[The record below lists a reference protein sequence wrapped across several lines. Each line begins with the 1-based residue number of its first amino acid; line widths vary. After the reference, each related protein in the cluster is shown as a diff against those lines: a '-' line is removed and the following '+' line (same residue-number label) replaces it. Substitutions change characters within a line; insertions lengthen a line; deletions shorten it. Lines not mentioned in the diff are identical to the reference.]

1 MNMRGK
7 IIYIL
12 IFTLFTCYAVGQNSN
27 NYSDSLLQVK
37 EYSFIIKDSPPSLFT
52 MKQFNQNYLSLYRLS
67 VNELNKAFS
76 PKVSGL
82 IQIGLSLFTIPLTHE
97 EGHRSV
103 LTVNNIGSVSNPFF
117 NENLAAYV
125 KGVPDQ
131 TLIQLRD
138 NNLPTYIRLHT
149 AGLEADY
156 SLLLSESSLLNWGKE
171 DFDVLGM
178 EFLMRKLNLVT
189 YYFTVAINNDINL
202 KEEADE
208 LKRDIVGHDVYGA
221 IRHLHRPDM
230 TFYRYT
236 QSKDLTPEEQRFAKR
251 VGWRSLL
258 NLIDPLIL
266 NKTGWEIKGNYK
278 INGSLGYG
286 MSPFG
291 DYIDENIWLKAK
303 RFNSHIY
310 FRQHQNKIRWFPAL
324 GLQMSDVYLTES
336 IKSFFSLHGW
346 MQPKE
351 LIFNTSHSFIGGAV
365 DCKLQYKF
373 PVRIRSR
380 LSSLSADLG
389 VIAKTKGFMIGEAK
403 LDSHVGVYM
412 GLSVFME

>member
-1 MNMRGK
+1 M
-7 IIYIL
+7 Y
-12 IFTLFTCYAVGQNSN
+12 
-27 NYSDSLLQVK
+27 VK

-67 VNELNKAFS
+67 VNELNKVFS
-76 PKVSGL
+76 PKVSEL
-82 IQIGLSLFTIPLTHE
+82 IQIGVNLFTIPLTHE
-97 EGHRSV
+97 EGHRSI
-103 LTVNNIGSVSNPFF
+103 LTTNNIGSVSNPFF
-117 NENLAAYV
+117 NKNLAAYV
-125 KGVPDQ
+125 KGVRDQ
-131 TLIQLRD
+131 TLIQLR
-138 NNLPTYIRLHT
+138 NTNLPAYIRLHT
-149 AGLEADY
+149 AGLESDY

-171 DFDVLGM
+171 DFNILGM
-178 EFLMRKLNLVT
+178 EFLMRKFNLIA
-189 YYFTVAINNDINL
+189 YYFTVAINKDIKL

-208 LKRDIVGHDVYGA
+208 LERDIAGHDVYGA

-230 TFYRYT
+230 PFFRYT
-236 QSKDLTPEEQRFAKR
+236 QSKDLTVEEQRFAKR

-266 NKTGWEIKGNYK
+266 SKTGWEIKDGYK
-278 INGSLGYG
+278 INGSIGYG

-310 FRQHQNKIRWFPAL
+310 FRQHQNKTRWFPAI
-324 GLQMSDVYLTES
+324 GVQMSDVYLTEN
-336 IKSFFSLHGW
+336 IKSFFSLQSW

-351 LIFNTSHSFIGGAV
+351 LDFNSSDSFFGGAV

-373 PVRIRSR
+373 PLIDRSG
-380 LSSLSADLG
+380 LSALSADVG
-389 VIAKTKGFMIGEAK
+389 VIAKTKGFMTGEAK
-403 LDSHVGVYM
+403 LDSHVGLYV

>member
-1 MNMRGK
+1 MNMRRK
-7 IIYIL
+7 IVYML
-12 IFTLFTCYAVGQNSN
+12 IFTLFACYSVGQNRG
-27 NYSDSLLQVK
+27 NYSDSLMYVK

-67 VNELNKAFS
+67 VNELNKVFS
-76 PKVSGL
+76 PKVSEL
-82 IQIGLSLFTIPLTHE
+82 IQIGVNLFTIPLTHE
-97 EGHRSV
+97 EGHRSI
-103 LTVNNIGSVSNPFF
+103 LTTNNIGSVSNPFF
-117 NENLAAYV
+117 NKNLAAYV
-125 KGVPDQ
+125 KGVRDQ
-131 TLIQLRD
+131 TLIQLR
-138 NNLPTYIRLHT
+138 NTNLPAYIRLHT
-149 AGLEADY
+149 AGLESDY

-171 DFDVLGM
+171 DFNILGM
-178 EFLMRKLNLVT
+178 EFLMRKFNLIA
-189 YYFTVAINNDINL
+189 YYFTVAINKDIKL

-208 LKRDIVGHDVYGA
+208 LERDIAGHDVYGA

-230 TFYRYT
+230 PFFRYT
-236 QSKDLTPEEQRFAKR
+236 QSKDLTVEEQRFAKR

-266 NKTGWEIKGNYK
+266 SKTGWEIKDGYK
-278 INGSLGYG
+278 INGSIGYG

-310 FRQHQNKIRWFPAL
+310 FRQHQNKTRWFPAI
-324 GLQMSDVYLTES
+324 GVQMSDVYLTEN
-336 IKSFFSLHGW
+336 IKSFFSLQSW

-351 LIFNTSHSFIGGAV
+351 LDFNSSDSFFGGSV

-373 PVRIRSR
+373 PLIDRSG
-380 LSSLSADLG
+380 LSALSADVG
-389 VIAKTKGFMIGEAK
+389 VIAKTKGFMTGEAK
-403 LDSHVGVYM
+403 LDSHVGLYV

>member
-1 MNMRGK
+1 MKKN
-7 IIYIL
+7 IL
-12 IFTLFTCYAVGQNSN
+12 FILLITFSPISTSGQTGETH
-27 NYSDSLLQVK
+27 SDTTSYTK
-37 EYSFIIKDSPPSLFT
+37 EYSFIIKDSPSSLFT
-52 MKQFNQNYLSLYRLS
+52 MKQFNENYLSLYRLS

-103 LTVNNIGSVSNPFF
+103 FTVNNIGSISNPFF
-117 NENLAAYV
+117 NKNLAAYV
-125 KGVPDQ
+125 KGVSDE
-131 TLIQLRD
+131 TLIQLRN
-138 NNLPTYIRLHT
+138 NNLPAYIRLHT
-149 AGLEADY
+149 SGLESDY
-156 SLLLSESSLLNWGKE
+156 SLLLSESSLLNWEKE

-189 YYFTVAINNDINL
+189 YYFTVAINSDIKL
-202 KEEADE
+202 KEEDDE

-230 TFYRYT
+230 PFFRYT
-236 QSKDLTPEEQRFAKR
+236 ESKDLTGEEQKFAKR

-266 NKTGWEIKGNYK
+266 GKTGWDIKNGYK
-278 INGSLGYG
+278 INASLGYG

-291 DYIDENIWLKAK
+291 DYIDENIWLKSK

-310 FRQHQNKIRWFPAL
+310 FRQHQNKARWFPAM
-324 GLQMSDVYLTES
+324 GVQMSDIYLTEN
-336 IKSFFSLHGW
+336 IKSTFSLNGW
-346 MQPKE
+346 MQPEE
-351 LIFNTSHSFIGGAV
+351 LDFNTSDSFVGGAL

-373 PVRIRSR
+373 KLRERSR
-380 LSSLSADLG
+380 LSALSADLG
-389 VIAKTKGFMIGEAK
+389 IIAKSKGFITGEAK
-403 LDSHVGVYM
+403 LDSHIGVYA
-412 GLSVFME
+412 GLSIFMK